1 MNKLKAFNAHFRAL
15 DNKNDIRLIN
25 AENER
30 LHLQK
35 THIYIGTADPSKYQP
50 KQKIKHRLNVKSDS
64 TNDITIENLFRW
76 IDEKTNV

>member
-1 MNKLKAFNAHFRAL
+1 MNNLKAFNAYFRAL

-30 LHLQK
+30 LHRQRVLV
-35 THIYIGTADPSKYQP
+35 YVGTADPSQYQP
-50 KQKIKHRLNVKSDS
+50 KQKIKHRLNVKKK